1 VDHGHFVFAR
11 AAMIDPASG
20 WLQTVAAAGDDKG
33 MAHRFV
39 VSVDPNR
46 PEGRGPTAHA
56 IRAGTNYVCND
67 INTEERNRPWRD
79 MLANLGIR
87 ALAAFLLRRQGKVV
101 GTLHLYA
108 SQADYFDD
116 ELVHLLDK
124 LATNLSFALDNFQR
138 EQARRAAE
146 AALRESETRFRD
158 FADAAGEYV
167 WESDLDGHFTYVSSR
182 VQSVWG
188 YSDQEL
194 IGRKPAD
201 FMPRGERERVR
212 EWMGANLQADG
223 SFRDL
228 EHRILT
234 KQGET
239 RWLLVNAVGM
249 LDEYGHRIGQR
260 GTGRDVTDRKTAEA
274 RISYLATRD
283 PLTELPN
290 RVLFNDRLE
299 QSIVAARRS
308 GQSLALM
315 FIDLDRFKNI
325 NDSLGHQVGDLL
337 LKEVAGRMQG
347 CVRKGDTLSRL
358 GGDEFVVTLDG
369 LQHAED
375 AAQVAAKIIK
385 SLSRPF
391 EVAGNTLNTSC
402 SIGISIYPDDA
413 EDERALMK
421 NADTAMY
428 HAKEKGRNNYQFFSP
443 EMNVRAVERHSL
455 ETDLRQGLERDEFI
469 LHYQPQVDIA
479 SGRVVGVEAL
489 LRWQHPTRGLLSP
502 ATFMDVAEESGLI
515 EPIGQWVLRN
525 ACQRAKV
532 WQDTGY
538 PSIKIAVNLSARQLI
553 KPREFSRRLSRILSS
568 TGLDPRYL
576 ELEMTESLLL
586 HNAEENI
593 AVLRKL
599 GQDGVRIAVDDF
611 GTGYSS
617 LSYLRQL
624 PIDTLKIDRSFVRDL
639 ETDPEDA
646 AIIQA
651 VVAMAHSLG
660 LQVTAEGVETHGQ
673 LEALAG
679 IGCDEYQ
686 GYLFSKPLPAME
698 LAARFLAPG
707 QLNFEVAS

>member
-1 VDHGHFVFAR
+1 
-11 AAMIDPASG
+11 
-20 WLQTVAAAGDDKG
+20 
-33 MAHRFV
+33 
-39 VSVDPNR
+39 
-46 PEGRGPTAHA
+46 
-56 IRAGTNYVCND
+56 
-67 INTEERNRPWRD
+67 
-79 MLANLGIR
+79 
-87 ALAAFLLRRQGKVV
+87 
-101 GTLHLYA
+101 
-108 SQADYFDD
+108 
-116 ELVHLLDK
+116 
-124 LATNLSFALDNFQR
+124 
-138 EQARRAAE
+138 
-146 AALRESETRFRD
+146 
-158 FADAAGEYV
+158 
-167 WESDLDGHFTYVSSR
+167 
-182 VQSVWG
+182 
-188 YSDQEL
+188 
-194 IGRKPAD
+194 
-201 FMPRGERERVR
+201 
-212 EWMGANLQADG
+212 
-223 SFRDL
+223 
-228 EHRILT
+228 
-234 KQGET
+234 
-239 RWLLVNAVGM
+239 
-249 LDEYGHRIGQR
+249 
-260 GTGRDVTDRKTAEA
+260 
-274 RISYLATRD
+274 
-283 PLTELPN
+283 
-290 RVLFNDRLE
+290 
-299 QSIVAARRS
+299 
-308 GQSLALM
+308 
-315 FIDLDRFKNI
+315 
-325 NDSLGHQVGDLL
+325 
-337 LKEVAGRMQG
+337 
-347 CVRKGDTLSRL
+347 
-358 GGDEFVVTLDG
+358 
-369 LQHAED
+369 
-375 AAQVAAKIIK
+375 
-385 SLSRPF
+385 
-391 EVAGNTLNTSC
+391 
-402 SIGISIYPDDA
+402 
-413 EDERALMK
+413 
-421 NADTAMY
+421 
-428 HAKEKGRNNYQFFSP
+428 
-443 EMNVRAVERHSL
+443 
-455 ETDLRQGLERDEFI
+455 
-469 LHYQPQVDIA
+469 
-479 SGRVVGVEAL
+479 VVGVEAL